1 MMIRHIEPVARAAYG
16 IQTLGVMGFY
26 CGLILFVAATVIA
39 AQAGLDAEW
48 ARFTGYWLG
57 GWAVGLAITLVG
69 GATAFFFWRYSG
81 DWVTEWV
88 GYAVGLSAPAVG
100 TALLAA
106 LWFGT
111 DLPRYLAVIVPAA
124 ALFAFSCGV
133 APHLAGA
140 ARGRRRVVVRQ
151 R

>member
-1 MMIRHIEPVARAAYG
+1 MMFRHIEPVARAAYG

-39 AQAGLDAEW
+39 VDAGTDAEW
-48 ARFTGYWLG
+48 ARFAGYWLG
-57 GWAVGLAITLVG
+57 GWALGLAITLVG

-88 GYAVGLSAPAVG
+88 GYAVGLTAPVVAIG
-100 TALLAA
+100 LLAA
-106 LWFGT
+106 LWFGSE
-111 DLPRYLAVIVPAA
+111 LPRYLAVIVPAA
-124 ALFAFSCGV
+124 ALFVFSFGV
-133 APHLAGA
+133 AGHLAGA
-140 ARGRRRVVVRQ
+140 ARGRRRVAVRQ